1 MSGSSDKVCLSVC
14 GSRLL
19 LLGLKPMLQL
29 VLLLVFLK
37 YFGLPAVEEYRA
49 SKVMVVESRKASGG
63 IPVPGVT
70 IMAGT
75 NHPWSS
81 WRGGL
86 LGGVDQVCAN
96 FTSYGSLDNC
106 LVQSV

>member
-63 IPVPGVT
+63 IPAGSCEHKKEVP
-70 IMAGT
+70 
-75 NHPWSS
+75 SS
-81 WRGGL
+81 SSSLLKTGL
-86 LGGVDQVCAN
+86 KA
-96 FTSYGSLDNC
+96 
-106 LVQSV
+106 